1 MLSMASKSPCP
12 FLVRSFFLYCPVGLT
27 AGGCLAEC
35 GNSDDL
41 GVFRGNGGAARL
53 DIGLSWDLSRSGS
66 KVFCFNVS
74 GVHAV
79 NRKQKIGLGIAA
91 FALASVIGIFAADQ
105 WILRD
110 PKILPGVHVAN
121 VDVGGL
127 EPNEA
132 ETKLET
138 AIQPVLSAPI
148 LITDSRQIWPVQPS
162 DIDFSVDVKRS
173 VATAY
178 SSGREDDL
186 VRRWVT
192 LLTGESRPVLHVPV
206 SVNINRDKLGKL
218 LTALALKTDRE
229 ARDASLQVSLQN
241 KRVNLIP
248 AVEGRKLNIEKTL
261 AQAFK
266 SPQQQLSF
274 QLDLV
279 FDQQIPRITDAH
291 YAGIDSILASYST
304 YFKPWDADRNANLR
318 LATNRIHGQVL
329 KPGEMFSYNAI
340 VGHRNQKEG
349 FRMAPVILDGK
360 LVPDWGGGVCQVSST
375 LYNAALLADLEIVD
389 RSNHGRAIGYVPLG
403 FDATVVD
410 GQIDF
415 KFKNNLKRSIMIYST
430 VTEDELIF
438 SVLGN
443 VADSPPPIEL
453 DYVVHK
459 VIEPVEIKQPDPTLE
474 VGKEVID
481 ESPQRGFRV
490 STYRIRTINGKQVS
504 QLLFTDDYDP
514 VNRIVKVG
522 TKPNGEAASANSA
535 PAKKPSPAQK
545 PDAPTKKPVTS
556 GKITLK
562 GVIPQPSVQSP
573 STPTR

>member
-1 MLSMASKSPCP
+1 MGSKSPCP
-12 FLVRSFFLYCPVGLT
+12 SLVRSFFLYCSVDFAT
-27 AGGCLAEC
+27 SGGLAE
-35 GNSDDL
+35 
-41 GVFRGNGGAARL
+41 FGNGDSIGLHRISGGLDRL
-53 DIGLSWDLSRSGS
+53 DNGLSWILNRRMAGLL
-66 KVFCFNVS
+66 NVS

-79 NRKQKIGLGIAA
+79 NRKRKIGLGIAA
-91 FALASVIGIFAADQ
+91 LALACVIGFAAADQ

-110 PKILPGVHVAN
+110 PKIMPGVHVAN

-127 EPNEA
+127 EPREA
-132 ETKLET
+132 EAKVKA
-138 AIQPVLSAPI
+138 AIQPVLSSPI
-148 LITDSRQIWPVQPS
+148 LITDSRQIWPVAPG
-162 DIDFSVDVKRS
+162 DIDFSIDVKRS

-178 SSGREDDL
+178 SSGRDEDI
-186 VRRWVT
+186 VRRWVN

-206 SVNINRDKLGKL
+206 SVNMNRDKLGRL
-218 LTALALKTDRE
+218 LVALAHKTNRD
-229 ARDASLQVSLQN
+229 ARDASLHVSLPN
-241 KRVNLIP
+241 KKVTLIP

-261 AQAFK
+261 AQAFN
-266 SPQQQLSF
+266 SPQKQLSF
-274 QLDLV
+274 QLNLV

-291 YAGIDSILASYST
+291 YAGINTVLASYST
-304 YFKPWDADRNANLR
+304 YFKPWDADRNTNLR
-318 LATNRIHGQVL
+318 LATSRIHGKVL
-329 KPGEMFSYNAI
+329 KPGEVFSYNTL

-415 KFKNNLKRSIMIYST
+415 KFKNNLKRSILIYST
-430 VTEDELIF
+430 VTEDELVF

-443 VADSPPPIEL
+443 ATDSPPPIEL

-474 VGKEVID
+474 IGKEVID
-481 ESPQRGFRV
+481 ESPQRGFKV
-490 STYRIRTINGKQVS
+490 STYRIRTINGKPVS

-522 TKPNGEAASANSA
+522 TKPLGAAPPTNSSPSDK
-535 PAKKPSPAQK
+535 PAPAQK
-545 PDAPTKKPVTS
+545 SPAAQTKKPVTS
-556 GKITLK
+556 GKITLN
-562 GVIPQPSVQSP
+562 GTITQPSIQLP
-573 STPTR
+573 SAPTR

>member
-1 MLSMASKSPCP
+1 MAH
-12 FLVRSFFLYCPVGLT
+12 
-27 AGGCLAEC
+27 GCF
-35 GNSDDL
+35 D
-41 GVFRGNGGAARL
+41 
-53 DIGLSWDLSRSGS
+53 
-66 KVFCFNVS
+66 VS
-74 GVHAV
+74 GVHVV

-91 FALASVIGIFAADQ
+91 VALASLIGLIAADQ

-110 PKILPGVHVAN
+110 PKILLGVHVAN

-127 EPNEA
+127 GTSEA
-132 ETKLET
+132 ELKLKT

-148 LITDSRQIWPVQPS
+148 LITDSRQIWPVQPG

-173 VATAY
+173 VAAAY
-178 SSGREDDL
+178 SSGRDDDL
-186 VRRWVT
+186 VHRWAN

-206 SVNINRDKLGKL
+206 SVNINHDKLGKL
-218 LTALALKTDRE
+218 LAALALKTNRE
-229 ARDASLQVSLQN
+229 ARDASLQVSLPN
-241 KRVNLIP
+241 KQVKLVP

-266 SPQQQLSF
+266 SPQKQLSF

-279 FDQQIPRITDAH
+279 FDRQPPRVTDAH
-291 YAGIDSILASYST
+291 YAGINSILASYST

-318 LATNRIHGQVL
+318 LAATRIHGQVL
-329 KPGEMFSYNAI
+329 KPGEVFSYNAI

-349 FRMAPVILDGK
+349 FRLAPVILDGK

-375 LYNAALLADLEIVD
+375 LYNAALLANLEIVD

-415 KFKNNLKRSIMIYST
+415 KFKNNLKRSILIYST

-443 VADSPPPIEL
+443 TADSPPPIEL

-474 VGKEVID
+474 AGKEVID
-481 ESPQRGFRV
+481 ESPQRGFKV

-522 TKPNGEAASANSA
+522 TKPIGDAATANSA
-535 PAKKPSPAQK
+535 PAKKPTSAQK
-545 PDAPTKKPVTS
+545 PDAPTKKPVTG

-562 GVIPQPSVQSP
+562 GVITQPSVQSP